1 MKKGT
6 IGLLVVGVVILMLI
20 GGTLTTYNSL
30 VAKDEA
36 VTTAWGNIH
45 RNISVVPTLCPTW

>member
-36 VTTAWGNIH
+36 VTTAWGNIQSQYQIGRAH
-45 RNISVVPTLCPTW
+45 V